1 MYQKIISV
9 ILGFFK
15 KCIDIY
21 SKILYTSK
29 CVKKCTLSSVGQSNR
44 LITGRSK
51 VRILEGAPFI
61 IFLMAKWADGRVAK
75 GGRL

>member
-1 MYQKIISV
+1 MHQKIIPA
-9 ILGFFK
+9 ILSFFK

-61 IFLMAKWADGRVAK
+61 IFKWADGRVAK

>member
-1 MYQKIISV
+1 MNYI

-61 IFLMAKWADGRVAK
+61 IF
-75 GGRL
+75 